1 MGRGARKPQGF
12 RDIDGVLLL
21 DKPSGIS
28 SNKALQIT
36 RFLFEANK
44 AGHTGSLDPLATGL
58 LPVCFGEAT
67 KFSAYLLEASK
78 TYRAVCQLGKTTT
91 TGDAEGEVTSECALQ
106 VKVDDIASVLG
117 QFTGCIDQIPPMH
130 SAVKHKGQRL
140 YHLAR
145 KGREVERKP
154 RKIEIHSL
162 QMVSL
167 KGSLLEIDVFCSKGT
182 YIRTLAEDIGEAL
195 GCGAYLA
202 NLRRTGVDPFWQ
214 ETSYSIEQLRELSE
228 QGLGQLDH
236 KLLPVNS
243 ILGDLPEFV
252 LDSTAADFLKQGQA
266 VRVDNTSLSGMLSLV
281 LENGEFIGIG
291 EASQDG
297 KISPKRLMNTAR

>member
-1 MGRGARKPQGF
+1 MGRGARKPRGF

-21 DKPSGIS
+21 DKPGGIS

-36 RFLFEANK
+36 RFLFKANK

-91 TGDAEGEVTSECALQ
+91 TGDAEGELTSESALQ
-106 VKVDDIASVLG
+106 VKVDDIVPVLR
-117 QFTGCIDQIPPMH
+117 QFTGCIDQVPPMH

-167 KGSLLEIDVFCSKGT
+167 EGGLLEIDVFCSKGT
-182 YIRTLAEDIGEAL
+182 YIRTLAEDIGKTL

-202 NLRRTGVDPFWQ
+202 SLRRTGVDPFWQ
-214 ETSYSIEQLRELSE
+214 QPSYSIDQLRELSE
-228 QGLGQLDH
+228 QGLGQLDQ

-266 VRVDNTSLSGMLSLV
+266 VRVDNTSLSGLLSLV
-281 LENGEFIGIG
+281 LENGKFIGIG
-291 EASQDG
+291 EAGQDG
-297 KISPKRLMNTAR
+297 KILPKRLMNTAR